1 MLADKHSFLGC
12 TKILREVLGDKQQ
25 ARSLQAFDLDKERMR
40 IVIYFWPFKGS
51 FLIVKNLFASEFEN
65 LTDMGLAFVKGNSNR
80 LIYRFQ
86 SPFAEMP
93 CRVQDIDM
101 FVPNEY
107 LTNIHIREKLA
118 DIKVLL
124 IHNSCTQNR
133 AASDR

>member
-1 MLADKHSFLGC
+1 
-12 TKILREVLGDKQQ
+12 
-25 ARSLQAFDLDKERMR
+25 
-40 IVIYFWPFKGS
+40 
-51 FLIVKNLFASEFEN
+51 
-65 LTDMGLAFVKGNSNR
+65 MGLAFVKGNSNR

-124 IHNSCTQNR
+124 SQNSCTQNR
-133 AASDR
+133 AASDRQVQRGASVLDILLEPERPHANDGRPRVVQKIMEISHRREDLAHPSPQH